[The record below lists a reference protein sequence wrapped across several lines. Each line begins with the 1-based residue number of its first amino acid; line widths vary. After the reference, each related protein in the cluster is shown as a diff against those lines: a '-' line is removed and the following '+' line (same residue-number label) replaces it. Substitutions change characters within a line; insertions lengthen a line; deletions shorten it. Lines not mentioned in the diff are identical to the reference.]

1 MKLRVKMT
9 LMTVVPLIVLSLA
22 TVLLGSQKIDE
33 VATEIARHGMEGVA
47 YATRAD
53 ISVGKG
59 NDYWVDENNKLQN
72 SDVLN
77 ITDSTE
83 NADTIKK
90 NTNMEITVFYGDTRY
105 MTTIVDANGERIIGT
120 KASGAVIEHVLQNGE
135 SYFTDNVDI
144 EGEAFY
150 GFYIPMY
157 NADSN
162 TPVGMV
168 FTGMSRDNVKAEI
181 NQILAAILGIALVV
195 TIICVV
201 VVMFIVNSITRGV
214 KMGVNALEEVAHGNL
229 TVEIDEKVA
238 RSKDEIGD
246 LGRSVI
252 ALKKELVDIVGDIV
266 RKSDDVHESA
276 TVLGEGVAQASE
288 AIEQIERAI
297 GEISGGATAQ
307 ANDTQQATDNVV
319 TMGNM
324 VEETNNNAAILH
336 DASNEMEKLGMEAA
350 NILKELEDINNK
362 AKESIDVIY
371 EQTNTTNESAR
382 KIGEAVNLITEIAEE
397 TNLLSLNASIEA
409 ARAGE
414 QGRGFAVV
422 AAQIQKLAEQS
433 SDSAKQIEDIINSLM
448 ADSEKAVATMEVVND
463 IMKQQSEKVDQ
474 TDKIFGEVIEG
485 IGHARDGVA
494 MIADN
499 TKQLDEARKV
509 VVDIVSNLSAIAEE
523 NAASSQE
530 TSASTTEVSASMNE
544 MSNNANNLKNIADT
558 LKTSVS
564 VFKV

>member
-1 MKLRVKMT
+1 MKLRLKMT
-9 LMTVVPLIVLSLA
+9 LMAVLPLIALCLA
-22 TVLLGSQKIDE
+22 TLFFSQGKIDE

-77 ITDSTE
+77 ITDSTD
-83 NADTIKK
+83 NADLIKK

-105 MTTIVDANGERIIGT
+105 MSTILDDNGQRIVGT

-135 SYFTDNVDI
+135 EYFTNSVNI
-144 EGEAFY
+144 EGEEFY

-157 NADSN
+157 NAGCN

-168 FTGMSRDNVKAEI
+168 FTGMSRENVKAEI
-181 NQILAAILGIALVV
+181 NQILGAILGISLVV
-195 TIICVV
+195 TIICIAVV
-201 VVMFIVNSITRGV
+201 LFVVNNITRGI
-214 KMGVNALEEVAHGNL
+214 KAGVSTLQEVAQGNL
-229 TVEIDEKVA
+229 AVQIDERMAK
-238 RSKDEIGD
+238 SKDEIGA
-246 LGRSVI
+246 LGCAIMS
-252 ALKKELVDIVGDIV
+252 LKKELVEIVGGIV
-266 RKSDDVHESA
+266 DKSGVVHDSA
-276 TVLGEGVAQASE
+276 TVLGEQVSQVSE

-297 GEISGGATAQ
+297 SEISGGATAQ

-324 VEETNNNAAILH
+324 IEETNNNASQLYE
-336 DASNEMEKLGMEAA
+336 ASNEMEKSGIQAA
-350 NILKELEDINNK
+350 NILKELEDINAK

-382 KIGEAVNLITEIAEE
+382 KISEAVTLITEIAEE

-433 SDSAKQIEDIINSLM
+433 SDSAKQIEDIIASLM

-463 IMKQQSEKVDQ
+463 IMKQQVEKVEQ

-494 MIADN
+494 MITGN

-530 TSASTTEVSASMNE
+530 TSASTTEVSASMTD
-544 MSNNANNLKNIADT
+544 MANNANSLKKIADNLKD
-558 LKTSVS
+558 SVS

>member
-1 MKLRVKMT
+1 MKLRMKMT
-9 LMTVVPLIVLSLA
+9 IMAVLPLLVLCVA
-22 TVLLGSQKIDE
+22 TLLLGADKINSVTKD
-33 VATEIARHGMEGVA
+33 IARHGLEGVA
-47 YATRAD
+47 YSTRAD

-59 NDYWVDENNKLQN
+59 NEYWVDENDELRN

-77 ITDSTE
+77 VTQSTD
-83 NADTIKK
+83 NPDLIKQ
-90 NTNMEITVFYGDTRY
+90 NTGIEITIFYGDTRY
-105 MTTIVDANGERIIGT
+105 MTTIKDDAGNRIIRT
-120 KASGAVIEHVLQNGE
+120 KAGEAVVNQVIGKGE
-135 SYFTDNVDI
+135 EYFSESVMI
-144 EGEAFY
+144 EGEEFF

-157 NADSN
+157 NAGSD

-168 FTGMSRDNVKAEI
+168 FTGMPRTDITAEI
-181 NQILAAILGIALVV
+181 NQILGTIFAIAAVV
-195 TIICVV
+195 TIICIVV
-201 VVMFIVNSITRGV
+201 VLILVNHITKRISA
-214 KMGVNALEEVAHGNL
+214 GVNALTEVSKGNL
-229 TVEIDEKVA
+229 TIEIDEKTA
-238 RSKDEIGD
+238 GYKDEIGD
-246 LGRSVI
+246 IARAI
-252 ALKKELVDIVGDIV
+252 RALKKELLGIVGNIV
-266 RKSDDVHESA
+266 DKSGEVHEAASI
-276 TVLGEGVAQASE
+276 LGEQVAQSSE
-288 AIEQIERAI
+288 AVDQIERAI

-324 VEETNNNAAILH
+324 IEETNGRASQLY
-336 DASNEMEKLGMEAA
+336 DASIEMEKSGRQATD
-350 NILKELEDINNK
+350 ILRELEDINAK

-382 KIGEAVNLITEIAEE
+382 KIAEAVTLITEIAEE

-433 SDSAKQIEDIINSLM
+433 SDSAKQIDDIISSLM

-463 IMKQQSEKVDQ
+463 IMKQQVEKVKQ
-474 TDKIFGEVIEG
+474 TDEIFSEIIDG
-485 IGHARDGVA
+485 IGQAKDGVS

-499 TKQLDEARKV
+499 TKQLDDARKV

-530 TSASTTEVSASMNE
+530 TSASTTEVGASMTE
-544 MSNNANNLKNIADT
+544 MAGNANSLKSIANE
-558 LKTSVS
+558 LKDSVS

>member
-1 MKLRVKMT
+1 MKLRLKMT
-9 LMTVVPLIVLSLA
+9 LMAVTPLIVLCLA
-22 TVLLGSQKIDE
+22 IALLGASEIDS
-33 VATEIARHGMEGVA
+33 VATQIARHGMEGVA

-77 ITDSTE
+77 ITDSTD
-83 NADTIKK
+83 NADMIKQ
-90 NTNMEITVFYGDTRY
+90 NTNMEITIFFGDTRY
-105 MTTIVDANGERIIGT
+105 MTTIVDENGQRIIGT

-135 SYFTDNVDI
+135 EYFTNSVDI
-144 EGEAFY
+144 EGEEFY

-157 NADSN
+157 NAGSD

-181 NQILAAILGIALVV
+181 NQIIGAIIGIALVV
-195 TIICVV
+195 TVICIAVV
-201 VVMFIVNSITRGV
+201 LFMVNNITRGI
-214 KMGVNALEEVAHGNL
+214 KAGVGTLQEVAQGNL
-229 TVEIDEKVA
+229 TVEINERMAK
-238 RSKDEIGD
+238 SKDEIGD
-246 LGRSVI
+246 LGRAIMS
-252 ALKKELVDIVGDIV
+252 LKEELVEIVGGIV
-266 RKSDDVHESA
+266 EKSGEVHESA
-276 TVLGEGVAQASE
+276 AVLGEQVAQASE
-288 AIEQIERAI
+288 AVDQIERAI
-297 GEISGGATAQ
+297 SEISGGATAQ

-324 VEETNNNAAILH
+324 IEETNNNASQLYE
-336 DASNEMEKLGMEAA
+336 ASNEMEKSGIQAA
-350 NILKELEDINNK
+350 NILKELEDINAK

-382 KIGEAVNLITEIAEE
+382 KISEAVTLITEIAEE

-433 SDSAKQIEDIINSLM
+433 SDSAKQIEDIISSLM

-463 IMKQQSEKVDQ
+463 IMKQQVEKVDQ
-474 TDKIFGEVIEG
+474 TDKIFGEVMQG
-485 IGHARDGVA
+485 IRQSRDGVA
-494 MIADN
+494 MITDN

-530 TSASTTEVSASMNE
+530 TSASTTEVSASMVE
-544 MSNNANNLKNIADT
+544 MAGNANDLKKIADV
-558 LKTSVS
+558 LKDSVS
-564 VFKV
+564 VFRV